1 MAKNSSSNLVMRD
14 TVRDSIAKVMDNVAK
29 FHGSKL
35 LPAEKAKQMR
45 KGDTQVELVL
55 VAGPPGPGKTQVGM
69 KTLEQIARNHGL
81 NPVRYTP
88 GVRPTGPND
97 CLIGYRSAAEM
108 MRMDLIGIPN
118 LYEIEEKALD
128 DDFKPIVLTNLD
140 EMDEKQRE
148 AHKRGEVVYK
158 TIKREAADYRYPDF
172 WATVKAFPYAGLMLD
187 EINRSM
193 CQSQFL
199 ALLNGDDVE
208 GLKLPK
214 SLVIGTLNEGASDG
228 NDVEAMSTALRT
240 RAAIYYTK
248 PDVNAWIN
256 GYALEA
262 GIHPCAIAFAKLYS
276 NVFESFKVPADDM
289 VAAPTLRGITRLSD
303 ALVTY
308 ELMNPNLS
316 GDNIDEQQLRQ
327 LVFARLGEH
336 LEVPDLPTSFSKLYK
351 VAYKTVIPQVR
362 LVMQNSDEFKTG
374 MTDDFEEIIRN
385 VCDSKARSNLT
396 QAQAAENRGKALM
409 YTEYLVREFVTT
421 FERDFPQ
428 LVTRHIQVSV
438 LKNRPAPK
446 QGEKLTLTVDE
457 ERQALQHL
465 RKMAEDGSLYQPN
478 ANFVEV
484 IAFTLMRRFVRGLTP
499 MDATNIRVALAS
511 LKALDGSIDW
521 SDERHAVV
529 RMGLAKNDP
538 NPKSLIWGAFISA
551 FRSYEPNVQIKRW
564 QEQAAKS
571 NKVITPE
578 ETQKLS
584 KHYQTIMDIFKE
596 GQEQADLSFVR

>member
-1 MAKNSSSNLVMRD
+1 MAKKETHQQMRD
-14 TVRDSIAKVMDNVAK
+14 TVRGPISNVMDNIAK
-29 FHGSKL
+29 FHGGKL
-35 LPAEKAKQMR
+35 QPAEQLNKMR

-69 KTLEQIARNHGL
+69 KTLEQIARNNGL

-88 GVRPTGPND
+88 GVKPTGPKD

-118 LYEIEEKALD
+118 LYEVEENALDENFNPILVEEKD
-128 DDFKPIVLTNLD
+128 MTPEQK
-140 EMDEKQRE
+140 EKHE
-148 AHKRGEVVYK
+148 RGVPVYK
-158 TIKREAADYRYPDF
+158 TITREAADYRYPDF

-208 GLKLPK
+208 GLRLPK

-248 PDVNAWIN
+248 PDVNAWVN

-276 NVFESFKVPADDM
+276 NVFETFKVPADDM

-336 LEVPDLPTSFSKLYK
+336 IDVPDLPTSFSKLYK

-362 LVMQNSDEFKTG
+362 KVMQNGDEFKTG
-374 MTDDFEEIIRN
+374 MDAEFEEVIRN
-385 VCDSKARSNLT
+385 VYDSRAKSNLSP
-396 QAQAAENRGKALM
+396 AQAAESRGKALM
-409 YTEYLVREFVTT
+409 YTEYLVREFATT
-421 FERDFPQ
+421 FEKDFPQ
-428 LVTRHIQVSV
+428 LVARHIQVAV
-438 LKNRPAPK
+438 LKKRAAPK
-446 QGEKLTLTVDE
+446 QDEKLILTPDE
-457 ERQALQHL
+457 EREALRHL
-465 RKMAEDGSLYQPN
+465 KTMAENGSLYEPGK
-478 ANFVEV
+478 NFVEM
-484 IAFTLMRRFVRGLTP
+484 IAFSLMRRFVRGLTP

-521 SDERHAVV
+521 SDERHAVA
-529 RMGLAKNDP
+529 RLGLSKNDP
-538 NPKSLIWGAFISA
+538 NPKALIWNAFISA
-551 FRSYEPNVQIKRW
+551 FRSYEPNVQLKRY
-564 QEQAAKS
+564 QEMAAKNNTTIS
-571 NKVITPE
+571 PE
-578 ETQKLS
+578 QIEMLS
-584 KHYQTIMDIFKE
+584 KHYKTIMDIFKE